1 MKILP
6 NEKLTLLTEL
16 SKSNVIEIL
25 NLSIRP
31 KQNFGFG
38 NGKIEEGKKFEGNI
52 FRDSFN
58 ISRIINYRNSFLPEI
73 SGKIN
78 EKINGTEIEIELKQ
92 ASFVKGFMILWLGGV
107 SFAFITTFIGAI
119 IGEGPLYACIFP
131 LFMFLAG
138 FGMLKFGFS
147 TESEKSKKD
156 LIEILKARI
165 KK

>member
-16 SKSNVIEIL
+16 SKSKAIEIL

-38 NGKIEEGKKFEGNI
+38 NRKIEDGKKFEGSI
-52 FRDSFN
+52 FGDSFN

-78 EKINGTEIEIELKQ
+78 EKMNGTEIEIELKQ
-92 ASFVKGFMILWLGGV
+92 ASFVKVFMILWLGGV
-107 SFAFITTFIGAI
+107 SFAFITT
-119 IGEGPLYACIFP
+119 LSV
-131 LFMFLAG
+131 LF
-138 FGMLKFGFS
+138 
-147 TESEKSKKD
+147 
-156 LIEILKARI
+156 
-165 KK
+165 